1 MTQATSELARQ
12 FAFNGRTLTLLAD
25 GMEAADWA
33 CRPGESGGNTPH
45 WILGH
50 LSVSRRYLA
59 RKLGA
64 EIPED
69 GWESHFGMNAE
80 VGDTAGYPAPDALL
94 EDFDAAGKTIARL
107 LAELDAEAAAVE
119 WGSKFPDGGRTIVE
133 GARFLHFHEAYHL
146 GQLGLLR
153 RICGKPG
160 IV

>member
-1 MTQATSELARQ
+1 MTEATSELARL
-12 FAFNGRTLTLLAD
+12 FAFNGRTLVMLAD

-33 CRPGESGGNTPH
+33 CRPGESGGNTAH
-45 WILGH
+45 WVLGH
-50 LSVSRRYLA
+50 LCVSRRYLA

-64 EIPED
+64 EIPEQ
-69 GWESHFGMNAE
+69 GWEDLFGMNAE
-80 VGDTAGYPAPDALL
+80 VGDTAGYPAPDALM
-94 EDFDAAGKTIARL
+94 EDIDDSGKTIARL
-107 LAELDAEAAAVE
+107 LTELDPRAAAAE
-119 WGSKFPDGGRTIVE
+119 WGSQFPDGGKTIAE

>member
-1 MTQATSELARQ
+1 MTEATADLARQ
-12 FAFNGRTLTLLAD
+12 FAFNDRTLVMLAE

-33 CRPGESGGNTPH
+33 CRPSESGGNTAH

-69 GWESHFGMNAE
+69 GWETRFGMNAE
-80 VGDTAGYPAPDALL
+80 AGDTADYPAPDALL
-94 EDFDAAGKTIARL
+94 EDFDASGKTIARL
-107 LAELDAEAAAVE
+107 LTELDAQAAAVE
-119 WGSKFPDGGRTIVE
+119 WGSKFPDGGKTIAE

-153 RICGKPG
+153 RICGTPG